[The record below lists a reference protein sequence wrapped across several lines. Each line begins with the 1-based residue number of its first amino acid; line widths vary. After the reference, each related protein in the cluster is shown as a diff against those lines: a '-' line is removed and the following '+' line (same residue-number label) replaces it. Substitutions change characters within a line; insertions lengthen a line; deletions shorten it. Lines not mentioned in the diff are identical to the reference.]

1 MKRYSFA
8 LLTLAAGMILAAPSA
23 HAQAPAGASAVPPAP
38 RPGPPP
44 VKSTIDFATA
54 QKVAV
59 AARTAAAAADA
70 NVAIAIV
77 DSNGDLVY
85 FERMDGSGA
94 VAASQGKA
102 RAAMLFGLPTKQVAD
117 AMAAGKPLPVTVTKP
132 PQGAQEFMVL
142 QGGLPILKDGKVVAA
157 IGVGGSSSPND
168 EKFAQAGI
176 DALGK

>member
-8 LLTLAAGMILAAPSA
+8 LLMLAGGTILAASLV
-23 HAQAPAGASAVPPAP
+23 HAQAPVAASAVSPAP

-59 AARTAAAAADA
+59 AARTAAPAADA
-70 NVAIAIV
+70 KVAIAIV

-117 AMAAGKPLPVTVTKP
+117 AMAAGKPLAVTLTKP

-142 QGGLPILKDGKVVAA
+142 QGGLPIIKDGKVVAA